1 MGTDDMGRMVEGL
14 TGVPPKPPS
23 PRRSLT
29 RREKKE
35 QSARV
40 RRFLSLPPQ
49 LQEGI
54 LKYGESIRQ
63 AYAKGGLTKTK

>member
-1 MGTDDMGRMVEGL
+1 MGANDIARMVEEL

-23 PRRSLT
+23 PRRPLT
-29 RREKKE
+29 RREKEE

-63 AYAKGGLTKTK
+63 AYDKGDLTKKN